1 VQQGFVVFRQND
13 NTQYNINEG
22 SLIQLTNSEKEKRM
36 SCFSKKLLKTQQEEL
51 FQFVRDQEALKKWNA
66 EKLNFLSQ
74 IPKPYFFMG
83 KYFGGLKMDPKGNYT
98 FRLLEEVEGKR
109 EKWRLLLLQVLQ

>member
-66 EKLNFLSQ
+66 EKLNKSDSKTL
-74 IPKPYFFMG
+74 FFYG
-83 KYFGGLKMDPKGNYT
+83 KILW
-98 FRLLEEVEGKR
+98 RVENGSER
-109 EKWRLLLLQVLQ
+109 